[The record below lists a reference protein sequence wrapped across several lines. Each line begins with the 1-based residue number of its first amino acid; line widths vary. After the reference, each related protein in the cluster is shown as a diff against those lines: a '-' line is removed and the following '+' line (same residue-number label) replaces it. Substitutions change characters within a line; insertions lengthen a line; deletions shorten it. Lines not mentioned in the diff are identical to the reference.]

1 MVVVIKNLNEL
12 FHGMLLSPSFSEPDL
27 STYFK
32 RIGSSAGSNS
42 SPTFSISTHLPN

>member
-1 MVVVIKNLNEL
+1 ML
-12 FHGMLLSPSFSEPDL
+12 FSPSLKDPLL

-32 RIGSSAGSNS
+32 RIGSSAGSRS